1 MTSLPGEP
9 PARFR
14 LEAVDAAS
22 GARAG
27 TLLTR
32 HGPVQTPVFMPVG
45 TQATVKTLEPR
56 DLTDLGADILLVNT
70 YHLMLRPGAKAIR
83 EFGGVHAFM
92 GWDRAVLS
100 DSGGFQVL
108 SLASLRKIREEGV
121 TFRSHLDGSA
131 HELSPESAIEIQ
143 TLLGVDV
150 MMSFDECLQ
159 FPATEEEAA
168 LSMERTV
175 RWARRGLAHRAQ
187 LAQGGESVPAL
198 FGIVQGGT
206 YPHLRARCAEALRE
220 EPFEGFSLGGLWV
233 GEPAP
238 TSHALVAGDTAL
250 LPEDKPRY
258 LMGVGTPL
266 DLLAAV
272 AHGVDMFDCVL
283 PTRNARKGTV
293 LTSRGRLV
301 VKNAAYAKDTRPLDP
316 DCDCYACQ
324 RFSRAYIR
332 HLFAAGEI
340 LGMRL
345 ASLHAVTFMVKT
357 MRQARAAIVE
367 GRYDTFR
374 NAFEERYTSGE
385 GLVPALRESA

>member
-1 MTSLPGEP
+1 
-9 PARFR
+9 
-14 LEAVDAAS
+14 
-22 GARAG
+22 
-27 TLLTR
+27 
-32 HGPVQTPVFMPVG
+32 MPVG

-56 DLTDLGADILLVNT
+56 DLTAMGAEILLANT
-70 YHLMLRPGAKAIR
+70 YHLMLRPGAQAVR
-83 EFGGVHAFM
+83 DLGGVHAFM

-108 SLASLRKIREEGV
+108 SLANLRKIEEKGV

-131 HELSPESAIEIQ
+131 HELSPESAITIQ
-143 TLLGVDV
+143 TQLGVDV

-159 FPATEEEAA
+159 YPATEDEAR

-175 RWARRGLAHRAQ
+175 RWAQRGFDHRTK
-187 LAQGGESVPAL
+187 LSEEGEFVPAL

-206 YPHLRARCAEALRE
+206 FPDLRKRCAEALGAI
-220 EPFEGFSLGGLWV
+220 PFDGYSLGGLWV
-233 GEPAP
+233 GEPVE

-250 LPEDKPRY
+250 LPPEKPRY

-266 DLLAAV
+266 DLLEAV

-293 LTSRGRLV
+293 LTSRGKLV
-301 VKNAAYAKDTRPLDP
+301 VKNAAYAKDNRPLDP

-345 ASLHAVTFMVKT
+345 ASLHAVAFMVRT
-357 MRQARAAIVE
+357 MREAREAILA
-367 GRYDTFR
+367 GTYDVFR
-374 NAFEERYTSGE
+374 KSFEERYASGE
-385 GLVPALRESA
+385 GLRPALRESA

>member
-1 MTSLPGEP
+1 MTH
-9 PARFR
+9 FR
-14 LEAVDAAS
+14 LEATDG

-32 HGPVQTPVFMPVG
+32 HGAVKTPVFMPVG
-45 TQATVKTLEPR
+45 TQAAVKTLEPR
-56 DLTDLGADILLVNT
+56 DLTGMGAEILLANT
-70 YHLMLRPGAKAIR
+70 YHLMLRPGANAVR
-83 EFGGVHAFM
+83 ELGGVHAFM

-108 SLASLRKIREEGV
+108 SLANLRKITEQGV

-131 HELSPESAIEIQ
+131 HELSPERAIEIQ

-159 FPATEEEAA
+159 YPATEAEAIE
-168 LSMERTV
+168 SMERTV
-175 RWARRGLAHRAQ
+175 RWAARGLARRAE
-187 LAQGGESVPAL
+187 LASAGEAVPLL

-206 YPHLRARCAEALRE
+206 YPHLRARCAEALRAL
-220 EPFEGFSLGGLWV
+220 PFDGYSLGGLWV
-233 GEPAP
+233 GEPVE
-238 TSHALVAGDTAL
+238 TSHALVAADTAL
-250 LPEDKPRY
+250 LPIGQPRY

-266 DLLAAV
+266 DLLEAV

-293 LTSRGRLV
+293 LTSRGKLV

-332 HLFAAGEI
+332 HLFSAGEI

-345 ASLHAVTFMVKT
+345 ASLHAVAFMVRT

-367 GRYDTFR
+367 GTYGAFR
-374 NAFEERYTSGE
+374 RSFEERYASGE
-385 GLVPALRESA
+385 GLMPALRESA